1 MVSSPAISS
10 FHVIL
15 YIERYIPNHTT
26 LKESILLPLTTNLTL
41 APDAPID
48 LHMHTNYSDGRW
60 PPQQLIDYLVT
71 EGYSLVSVT
80 DHDRVDTVAGIQEL
94 AAQQNLPVLAGVEM
108 STQWHGKMGHVLCY
122 GFDPQHNKLL
132 EITEMVVNRQLENTY
147 QVNEELRRKGYE
159 FPRQEEVLAENGG
172 KLRLPA
178 DNGRLL
184 REHGYAS
191 DWQAAL
197 RIIREAGYQSIMA
210 DMATTVDAA
219 HRSGALCLIAHPGR
233 NERNFTFYDIAL
245 LDEVRAEV
253 PLDGVEVYHPFNSP
267 EMVKAYLEYV
277 RKHNLLLSTG
287 SDSHSLPN
295 RMPIKYR
302 AEISRDLL
310 ERVGIQVV

>member
-1 MVSSPAISS
+1 MGGVEIGLC
-10 FHVIL
+10 HV
-15 YIERYIPNHTT
+15 PNHMT
-26 LKESILLPLTTNLTL
+26 LKESILQPFTTNLTL
-41 APDAPID
+41 APDASSD

-60 PPQQLIDYLVT
+60 PPEQLIDFLVA
-71 EGYSLVSVT
+71 EGFALVSVT

-108 STQWHGKMGHVLCY
+108 STQWHDKMGHVLCY
-122 GFDPQHNKLL
+122 GFDPQQNYLL

-147 QVNEELRRKGYE
+147 EVNEELRRKGYE

-172 KLRLPA
+172 KLRRPG

-184 REHGYAS
+184 REHGYAP
-191 DWQAAL
+191 DWQTAF
-197 RIIREAGYQSIMA
+197 RIIREAGFQSIMA

-219 HRSGALCLIAHPGR
+219 HRSGAVCLIAHPGR

-253 PLDGVEVYHPFNSP
+253 PLDGIEVYHPYNSP

-287 SDSHSLPN
+287 SDSHSHPG

-310 ERVGIQVV
+310 ERVGIQVG